1 MSVETEIREYLNQYL
16 LFSDDAFEYDDDD
29 SFLENGIVDSV
40 AVMELALFV
49 EEKYNIVVD
58 DHEITPET
66 LIRLTSLP
74 ATFAPGSTAP
84 PLRDFRWA
92 AAFFTEGDGS
102 PNILAL

>member
-1 MSVETEIREYLNQYL
+1 MKMSVETEIREYLNQYL

-58 DHEITPET
+58 DHEITPDNFDSVNK
-66 LIRLTSLP
+66 LARYVRSRLN
-74 ATFAPGSTAP
+74 GS
-84 PLRDFRWA
+84 A
-92 AAFFTEGDGS
+92 AA
-102 PNILAL
+102 

>member
-58 DHEITPET
+58 DHEITPDNFDSVNK
-66 LIRLTSLP
+66 LARYVRSRLN
-74 ATFAPGSTAP
+74 GS
-84 PLRDFRWA
+84 A
-92 AAFFTEGDGS
+92 AA
-102 PNILAL
+102 